1 MLEDD
6 ELEQDDGLV
15 ASKPVSRK
23 KLMILILPV
32 VIVVGLSV
40 GIYFAL
46 NRDYGTPET
55 SYNVVKKT
63 GEEDSYT
70 VFYDLPE
77 VKSALNSKSK
87 EIISLS
93 LNVELSKVED
103 VSTLEILSP
112 RIKDAIL
119 AHVVELTPEEIESAN
134 GLYWLKEEL
143 LYRLNLVVSPIKI
156 ENLSVKNI
164 EILNNEEK

>member
-1 MLEDD
+1 MVEDD
-6 ELEQDDGLV
+6 DLEQDESAV
-15 ASKPVSRK
+15 APKPVNRK

-32 VIVVGLSV
+32 VIVIGLSV

-46 NRDYGTPET
+46 NQDYSNTEA
-55 SYNVVKKT
+55 SYNVVKKP
-63 GEEDSYT
+63 GEGENYT

-77 VKSALNSKSK
+77 VKAMLNSKSK
-87 EIISLS
+87 ETISLS
-93 LNVELSKVED
+93 LNVELSKIED
-103 VSTLEILSP
+103 VATLEILAP

-119 AHVVELTPEEIESAN
+119 AHIVELTPEEVESTN

-143 LYRLNLVVSPIKI
+143 LFRLNLVVAPIKI
-156 ENLSVKNI
+156 ENLSIKNI

>member
-1 MLEDD
+1 MIEDD
-6 ELEQDDGLV
+6 DLEQEEST
-15 ASKPVSRK
+15 AAPKPINRK

-32 VIVVGLSV
+32 VIVIGLSV

-46 NRDYGTPET
+46 NQDYSNPEAA
-55 SYNVVKKT
+55 YNVIKKP
-63 GEEDSYT
+63 GEGENYT

-77 VKSALNSKSK
+77 VKAILNSLAK
-87 EIISLS
+87 ETISLS

-103 VSTLEILSP
+103 VATLEILSP

-119 AHVVELTPEEIESAN
+119 AHIIELTPEEVESAN

-143 LYRLNLVVSPIKI
+143 LYRLNLVVAPIKI
-156 ENLSVKNI
+156 ENLSIKNI
-164 EILNNEEK
+164 EILNNQEK